1 MEVRHMAGS
10 RASDVQNKAQ
20 STNDSTCRLW
30 LASERKSQKREKRE
44 VIFFLSQDIETWADP
59 TEPRGGS

>member
-30 LASERKSQKREKRE
+30 LASERKSEERKEGSH
-44 VIFFLSQDIETWADP
+44 FFLSQDIETWADP